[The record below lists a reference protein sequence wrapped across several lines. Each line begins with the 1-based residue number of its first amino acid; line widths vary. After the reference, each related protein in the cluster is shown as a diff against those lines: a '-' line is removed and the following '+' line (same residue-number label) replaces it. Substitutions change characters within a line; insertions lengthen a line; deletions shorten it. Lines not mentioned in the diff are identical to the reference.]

1 MKRKAARQ
9 RGRIVRAPLSL
20 TLPAGAVAGWRPYAL
35 LGLLCLGLYLPGMS
49 NLPVT
54 DRDEARFA
62 QATRQ
67 MIETGDYL
75 HIRFQNEARNRK
87 PAGIYWLQA
96 ISVAGLSNAEATE
109 IWPYRLPSL
118 LGALAAVFL
127 TFALGRGLVGAP
139 AALLGAALLASSLT
153 LVAEAHLAKTDAVLL
168 GLTAAAQLALGKIYG
183 AARASKKAAQKK
195 TDAPVCWAL
204 LFWAALAASALIK
217 GPVAPL
223 LALLTALSLS
233 AADRDARWLLNL
245 KPLWGAALF
254 LIVVGPWLYLI
265 SRATQGAFLSD
276 SLGHDFLGKLVGAQE
291 SHGVFPGAY
300 TLLLALTFW
309 PGSLFLAGGLLR
321 GWIVR
326 AKPAERFLLAW
337 AVPYWILLELIPT
350 KLPHYLLPT
359 YPALALLVAAALVH
373 GVKRPLWLD
382 ALTGL
387 LWALA
392 TLAISALLI
401 AAPVSLGHGLSPA
414 GLTAAAI
421 TLLMGGSLL
430 YRFWRQRRP
439 MPGIAAR
446 AAILALLVLAPALAL
461 VAPGLDYLWLSR
473 SAADLVRQ
481 NAAPGAS
488 ISVAG
493 YAEPSLIF
501 LLGTDTRIGSGE
513 EAARALVAPQPSWA
527 LVEGRDDDA
536 FRQALAKLGKKPRA
550 IGQVSGFDYSNGKPA
565 ALTLYSA
572 P

>member
-1 MKRKAARQ
+1 
-9 RGRIVRAPLSL
+9 
-20 TLPAGAVAGWRPYAL
+20 VAGWRPYAL
-35 LGLLCLGLYLPGMS
+35 LGLLCLGLYLPGMN

-96 ISVAGLSNAEATE
+96 LAVTGLSNAESAE

-118 LGALAAVFL
+118 LGAMATVFL
-127 TFALGRGLVGAP
+127 TFALGRGLVGAQ

-168 GLTAAAQLALGKIYG
+168 GLTAAAQLALGKIYC
-183 AARASKKAAQKK
+183 AARAKKKIANASWHWP
-195 TDAPVCWAL
+195 A
-204 LFWAALAASALIK
+204 LFWTSLAASALIK

-223 LALLTALSLS
+223 LALLTVLSLS
-233 AADRDARWLLNL
+233 AADRDARWLLKL
-245 KPLWGAALF
+245 KPLRGAALF

-291 SHGVFPGAY
+291 SHGVPPGAY

-326 AKPAERFLLAW
+326 TQPAERFLLAW

-350 KLPHYLLPT
+350 KLPHYLLPA
-359 YPALALLVAAALVH
+359 YPALALLAAAALVE
-373 GVKRPLWLD
+373 GIKRPLWLD
-382 ALTGL
+382 AISGL
-387 LWALA
+387 LWTLA
-392 TLAISALLI
+392 TLAIAALLI

-421 TLLMGGSLL
+421 ALLMGWSLL
-430 YRFWRQRRP
+430 HRFWNLSRP
-439 MPGIAAR
+439 AAGMGAR
-446 AAILALLVLAPALAL
+446 AAILALLVLAPALAF
-461 VAPGLDYLWLSR
+461 VAPVLDFLWLSR
-473 SAADLVRQ
+473 SAAKLVHE
-481 NAAPGAS
+481 NTAPGAP
-488 ISVAG
+488 IAVAG

-501 LLGTDTRIGSGE
+501 LLGTGTQTGSGA
-513 EAARALVAPQPSWA
+513 EAARALAGSPHALA
-527 LVEGRDDDA
+527 LVEGSEETA
-536 FRQALAKLGKKPRA
+536 FRQALAKLGKKPHA
-550 IGQVSGFDYSNGKPA
+550 IGNAAGLDYSNGKPMT
-565 ALTLYSA
+565 LTLYSYSA

>member
-1 MKRKAARQ
+1 MPAAR
-9 RGRIVRAPLSL
+9 GPIARAFPSW
-20 TLPAGAVAGWRPYAL
+20 AGKGWRPYAL
-35 LGLLCLGLYLPGMS
+35 LGLLCLGLYLPGM
-49 NLPVT
+49 NALPVT

-96 ISVAGLSNAEATE
+96 LSVTALSNAEKPD
-109 IWPYRLPSL
+109 IGPYRLPSL
-118 LGALAAVFL
+118 LGALAAVLL

-168 GLTAAAQLALGKIYG
+168 GLTAAAQLALGKIYC
-183 AARASKKAAQKK
+183 AARPKKKLARKKAAG
-195 TDAPVCWAL
+195 ASWLWPL
-204 LFWAALAASALIK
+204 LFWISLAGAALIK
-217 GPVAPL
+217 GPVTPL
-223 LALLTALSLS
+223 LALLTILSLS
-233 AADRDARWLLNL
+233 AADRDARWLVNL

-254 LIVVGPWLYLI
+254 LILVGPWLYLI

-300 TLLLALTFW
+300 ILLLALTFW

-321 GWIVR
+321 GWHER
-326 AKPAERFLLAW
+326 AQPAERFLLAW
-337 AVPYWILLELIPT
+337 AVPYWILLEFIPT
-350 KLPHYLLPT
+350 KLPHYLLPV
-359 YPALALLVAAALVH
+359 YPALALLAAAALVE

-382 ALTGL
+382 ALSGL

-392 TLAISALLI
+392 TLAIAAALI

-421 TLLMGGSLL
+421 ALLMGGSLF
-430 YRFWRQRRP
+430 YRFWNLSRP
-439 MPGIAAR
+439 APGMGAR
-446 AAILALLVLAPALAL
+446 AAILGLLVLAPTLAF
-461 VAPGLDYLWLSR
+461 VAPGLDFLWLSR
-473 SAADLVRQ
+473 SAAGLVRQ
-481 NAAPGAS
+481 SAAPGAS

-501 LLGTDTRIGSGE
+501 LLGTGTRIGSGE
-513 EAARALVAPQPSWA
+513 DAARTLAASTPSLA
-527 LVEGRDDDA
+527 LVEGREDAA
-536 FRQALAKLGKKPRA
+536 FRQTLTKLGKKPHA
-550 IGQVSGFDYSNGKPA
+550 IGNVAGLDYSNGKPMT
-565 ALTLYSA
+565 LTLYSA